1 MAENEDYQLGKFSQ
15 QSETSRGVK
24 YKNVYMLTPECWV
37 EGNSPQPIIRG
48 KLVKDWFTNDTTK
61 DLIQECLDQ
70 THLDFVHYKLH
81 AGTRNAFKGTYVHEL
96 LYDHF
101 LAWLDAKYAIK
112 ISVILKDIHTQA
124 NRKIIEDKNCR
135 IQELSDKIDSQSAEI
150 RELLGYAKDTNATLK
165 DVQDDLTETKE
176 EVEIAK
182 SYLTEKSIVSTMN
195 PSVHSRLR

>member
-1 MAENEDYQLGKFSQ
+1 MNFSTRSSDFATLKNGIDSRLEIIQHLETGFYNITKTAKLIHELKIAENGS
-15 QSETSRGVK
+15 V
-24 YKNVYMLTPECWV
+24 
-37 EGNSPQPIIRG
+37 GNPTNPI
-48 KLVKDWFTNDTTK
+48 KLARHWFLNSSTK

-124 NRKIIEDKNCR
+124 NRKIIEDKNCL
-135 IQELSDKIDSQSAEI
+135 IQQLRSDIQSQSAQISQQSAEI
-150 RELLGYAKDTNATLK
+150 R
-165 DVQDDLTETKE
+165 
-176 EVEIAK
+176 
-182 SYLTEKSIVSTMN
+182 
-195 PSVHSRLR
+195 